1 MEDLRIEKQ
10 NLWEL
15 NIRSIKDWIKKAPKE
30 ASILM
35 LYKTLAE
42 L

>member
-30 ASILM
+30 VSILM